1 MLNQNTWHKVEQL
14 FNNLSKEELDSL
26 QNLKKNQAIVIKMS
40 DKNLGLTIMDFDWY
54 DAECMRQLEDTII
67 YFQLCPTQIE
77 QVKFT
82 TKLTLQKLIEKYKH
96 VLTKQECR
104 LLQLNL
110 VRPGQVYHASTSYP
124 NCTKTQLW
132 GDQL

>member
-67 YFQLCPTQIE
+67 YVQLCPTQIE

-96 VLTKQECR
+96 VLTKQEF
-104 LLQLNL
+104 
-110 VRPGQVYHASTSYP
+110 
-124 NCTKTQLW
+124 
-132 GDQL
+132 